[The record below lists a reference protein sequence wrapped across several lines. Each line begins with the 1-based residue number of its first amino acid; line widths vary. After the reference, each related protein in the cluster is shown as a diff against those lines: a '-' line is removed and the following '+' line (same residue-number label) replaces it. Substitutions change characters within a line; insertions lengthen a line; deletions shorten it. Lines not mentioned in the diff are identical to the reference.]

1 MQAAK
6 FTQGSI
12 TRHLLV
18 MSGSS
23 MAGLV
28 TLFISDLID
37 MYFLSLLGEAEI
49 AAAVGF
55 AASIMFFTT
64 SISIGLAIACGAL
77 VSKATGSGNNDLTK
91 ESVTHS
97 CLSALAVTAPIALLT
112 WLFIPEVLS
121 FVGAR
126 GVTSILAE
134 QYLVIIIPTLPILA
148 MAMSAGGI
156 MRAQG
161 DAKGAML
168 LTMLGGVINAALD
181 PIFIFGFGWGIEGA
195 AVATVLSRFAM
206 LAYAYHQ
213 IVNRKKLISPV
224 NKQRYLKTF
233 PQYLSIA
240 LPAVLTNLSTP
251 IGVAI
256 VTYNMAQFGD
266 SAVAG
271 NAIISRIQ
279 PVAFAGL
286 FALSGVVGSIA
297 GQNWG
302 ALQMDRVEDCLFKSM
317 RLIITYCLIMCGLL
331 WLLKPLIIGA
341 FNASDEANELIA
353 LFCNG
358 ISLLFLFSGTSMVTN
373 SIFNN
378 LGVPH
383 FSTILNMLR
392 ATLGTLPFVTIG
404 GWLGGAQGVLWG
416 LLAGYALFGV
426 IGYIL
431 AVRYLRKLRDIEARK
446 ATLNTATA

>member
-12 TRHLLV
+12 TRHLLI
-18 MSGSS
+18 MSSS
-23 MAGLV
+23 TMAGLI

-55 AASIMFFTT
+55 AASILFFTT

-77 VSKATGSGNNDLTK
+77 VSKATGSGDRALTR
-91 ESVTHS
+91 EAVTHS
-97 CLSALAVTAPIALLT
+97 CVSALAVTTPIAALT
-112 WLFIPEVLS
+112 WLFIPQILTLL
-121 FVGAR
+121 GAS
-126 GVTSILAE
+126 GVTLILAE

-161 DAKGAML
+161 DAKGAMF

-181 PIFIFGFGWGIEGA
+181 PLFIFGLGWGIEGA

-206 LAYAYHQ
+206 LAYAYYQ
-213 IVNRKKLISPV
+213 IVNRKHLLSKLDK
-224 NKQRYLKTF
+224 NRYINTF

-256 VTYNMAQFGD
+256 VTYSMAQFGD

-279 PVAFAGL
+279 PVAFAGI

-302 ALQMDRVEDCLFKSM
+302 AQKMDRVEDCLFKSV
-317 RLIITYCLIMCGLL
+317 RIVFVYCLMMSTIL
-331 WLLKPLIIGA
+331 WLLKPFIIQA
-341 FNASDEANELIA
+341 FNASEEANELVA

-358 ISLLFLFSGTSMVTN
+358 ISLLFIFSGTSMVTN
-373 SIFNN
+373 ALFNN
-378 LGVPH
+378 LGVAH
-383 FSTILNMLR
+383 FSTVLNVLR
-392 ATLGTLPFVTIG
+392 ATLGTIPFVAIG
-404 GWLGGAQGVLWG
+404 GWLGGAKGVLWG
-416 LLAGYALFGV
+416 LFA
-426 IGYIL
+426 GYIL
-431 AVRYLRKLRDIEARK
+431 FGLIGYVIAVLYLRKLSVEA
-446 ATLNTATA
+446 ANS

>member
-23 MAGLV
+23 MAGLA

-55 AASIMFFTT
+55 AASVLFFTT
-64 SISIGLAIACGAL
+64 SMSIGLAIACGAL
-77 VSKATGSGNNDLTK
+77 VSKATGSGDDELTR
-91 ESVTHS
+91 ESVTDS
-97 CLSALAVTAPIALLT
+97 CLSALAVTTPIAIVTWVFTPQLLS
-112 WLFIPEVLS
+112 LL
-121 FVGAR
+121 GAS
-126 GVTSILAE
+126 GVTSLLAE
-134 QYLVIIIPTLPILA
+134 QYLRIIVPTLPILA

-168 LTMLGGVINAALD
+168 LTMIGGVTNAALD
-181 PIFIFGFGWGIEGA
+181 PFFIFGLGWGIEGA
-195 AVATVLSRFAM
+195 AVATVISRIFM

-213 IVNRKKLISPV
+213 IITRKHLIKPFNRH
-224 NKQRYLKTF
+224 RYLKTF

-256 VTYNMAQFGD
+256 VTYSMAQFGD

-286 FALSGVVGSIA
+286 FALSGVIGLIA

-302 ALQMDRVEDCLFKSM
+302 AKKMLRVQDCLLKSM
-317 RLIITYCLIMCGLL
+317 HIVIVYCLIMSGVL
-331 WLLKPLIIGA
+331 WLLKPVIVKA
-341 FNASDEANELIA
+341 FNASPEANELII

-358 ISLLFLFSGTSMVTN
+358 ISLFFIFSGTSMITN
-373 SIFNN
+373 ALFNN
-378 LGVPH
+378 LGVAH
-383 FSTILNMLR
+383 FSTILNLLR
-392 ATLGTLPFVTIG
+392 STIGTIPFVTLG
-404 GWLGGAQGVLWG
+404 GWLGGAKGVLWG
-416 LLAGYALFGV
+416 LFAGYALFGV
-426 IGYIL
+426 IGYLL
-431 AVRYLRKLRDIEARK
+431 AIRYIGKLSDEVSREQQH
-446 ATLNTATA
+446 TATS